1 MNILDSVTMN
11 LYVRINYRSE
21 FSLRY
26 YYTLNRFC
34 PDKSLFKGLSNIKF
48 AAPSYILSMPGL
60 ELFVGSC

>member
-26 YYTLNRFC
+26 YYMLNRFC

-48 AAPSYILSMPGL
+48 AALSYILSMPGL